1 MIIATEYNT
10 FAHQMS
16 APSAGIFLSNPL
28 QSSGEVK
35 NVISENLQFLRK
47 RFHFSQEEVAERIG
61 VSRQAVAKWESG
73 ETIPD
78 LTNSVKLAELY
89 DVTLDDLVH
98 HRPEEAHGM
107 PIAPKGR
114 HIFGAVTVGDKG
126 QIVIPVKARKIFQ
139 IQPGDA
145 LIVLGDERQGLAL
158 IKQQAL
164 MAMLDAIREQREE

>member
-1 MIIATEYNT
+1 
-10 FAHQMS
+10 MS
-16 APSAGIFLSNPL
+16 APSAGIFLLNPL
-28 QSSGEVK
+28 QSSSEVN

-73 ETIPD
+73 ETVPD

-145 LIVLGDERQGLAL
+145 LIVLGDEKQGLAL

-164 MAMLDAIREQREE
+164 MAMLDAIREQKEE